1 MKAGGLEAVGAKH
14 EHPSVYTYYQLL
26 SYAEHGTKARPF
38 HPQMR
43 ARTNRDSCAPLK
55 SVRRKELRP
64 SALEPVS

>member
-1 MKAGGLEAVGAKH
+1 MKADGLEAVGAKH

-43 ARTNRDSCAPLK
+43 ARTKQRQPAP
-55 SVRRKELRP
+55 R
-64 SALEPVS
+64 